1 MSETTLDRAV
11 NEDRFAVAQV
21 ILYLFAFLQVLV
33 ALGTGI
39 GGASL
44 EIPPQGSMMQRVSAT
59 TNAIINILSFAAAY
73 VLLARCLY
81 RCTTLVSRIAM
92 CVFLINA
99 GVAVLALVAQPNP
112 YPVLTLCLCISGA
125 ISVWRGRSVIRIHAE
140 PEAIR

>member
-1 MSETTLDRAV
+1 MNETTLDKVV

-44 EIPPQGSMMQRVSAT
+44 EVPPQGSMMQRVSAT
-59 TNAIINILSFAAAY
+59 TSAIINILSFAVGY

-81 RCTTLVSRIAM
+81 RCTTLVWRIAM

-99 GVAVLALVAQPNP
+99 GVAVLAFAARPNP
-112 YPVLTLCLCISGA
+112 YPVLTFCLSISGA
-125 ISVWRGRSVIRIHAE
+125 ISVWRGRSAMRPRAE